1 MNIFN
6 RSIQDLQFDDIDVF
20 CSEKKV
26 EGIQLEYK
34 KEFPRKGLA
43 KLFASMSN
51 TRGGLII
58 LGIEEDEKIG
68 IPKTWDGVKN
78 DGKLIDRVHQYAAQV
93 EPIPSYEVC
102 TTDENNG
109 NVFILIRIFE
119 GDKTPYYVQNDANI
133 WVRTGNITNPIDIAS
148 PDALELLFRKRE
160 KAEKARSIYIKQTE
174 EVFLAWLKRTEKFRK
189 QLVAEEKNKFESE
202 QRALGNEP
210 VTFNQLNSS
219 YCQSE
224 LGSNTAMCTILI
236 QPYYPKKAFFSPF
249 EIKNAVSE
257 FTAQGFHYSFP
268 YGTNIEMIPFGTLS
282 FNWRRGSG
290 HIEVEQI
297 YGNGLIYNSIDVL
310 KIRHESEKHIRLS
323 NIGIYLFV
331 TLKAASKYYDKAGYQ
346 GNIIGFVKL
355 HKAEDI
361 VIHPIVPNGWR
372 DPWEYYKSLMSTYT
386 WDIDIDTNIIRDNDS
401 LKTYFKELMNEIYVS
416 FNYAP
421 PPEKLYEA
429 FFKDCGW

>member
-6 RSIQDLQFDDIDVF
+6 QSIQELQFDDIVVF

-68 IPKTWDGVKN
+68 IPKAWDGVKN

-119 GDKTPYYVQNDANI
+119 GDQTPYYVQNDANI

-160 KAEKARSIYIKQTE
+160 KAEKARSVYIQQTE
-174 EVFLAWLKRTEKFRK
+174 EVFLAALKRAEKFRK
-189 QLVAEEKNKFESE
+189 QLIAEEKNKFDLE
-202 QRALGNEP
+202 QRASGNKP
-210 VTFNQLNSS
+210 VNFSQLNSS
-219 YCQSE
+219 YCPSE
-224 LGSNTAMCTILI
+224 LGSNTTMCTILI
-236 QPYYPKKAFFSPF
+236 QPYYPKKAFFSPI
-249 EIKNAVSE
+249 EIKSAISE
-257 FTAQGFHYSFP
+257 FTAQGFNGSFP
-268 YGTNIEMIPFGTLS
+268 SGTNI
-282 FNWRRGSG
+282 
-290 HIEVEQI
+290 
-297 YGNGLIYNSIDVL
+297 
-310 KIRHESEKHIRLS
+310 
-323 NIGIYLFV
+323 
-331 TLKAASKYYDKAGYQ
+331 
-346 GNIIGFVKL
+346 
-355 HKAEDI
+355 
-361 VIHPIVPNGWR
+361 
-372 DPWEYYKSLMSTYT
+372 
-386 WDIDIDTNIIRDNDS
+386 
-401 LKTYFKELMNEIYVS
+401 
-416 FNYAP
+416 
-421 PPEKLYEA
+421 
-429 FFKDCGW
+429 

>member
-6 RSIQDLQFDDIDVF
+6 RSIQDLKFVDIETF
-20 CSEKKV
+20 CSEKQV

-43 KLFASMSN
+43 KIFASMSN
-51 TRGGLII
+51 KRGGLII

-68 IPKTWDGVKN
+68 IPKAWVGVKN

-102 TTDENNG
+102 TTDEKNG

-148 PDALELLFRKRE
+148 PDALEILFRKRD
-160 KAEKARSIYIKQTE
+160 KAENARSIYIKQSE
-174 EVFLAWLKRTEKFRK
+174 DVFLAGLKRAEKNRK
-189 QLVAEEKNKFESE
+189 QLIAEERYKFEQE
-202 QRALGNEP
+202 QKAAGNEP
-210 VTFNQLNSS
+210 VDFSQLNSS
-219 YCQSE
+219 NFQSE
-224 LGSNTAMCTILI
+224 LGSNTSMCTILI
-236 QPYYPKKAFFSPF
+236 QPYYPKKAFFSPI
-249 EIKNAVSE
+249 EIKNAINE
-257 FTAQGFHYSFP
+257 FSAQGYRYYFP
-268 YGTNIEMIPFGTLS
+268 DRTFIEMIPFGTLS
-282 FNWRRGSG
+282 FQWRRNSG
-290 HIEVEQI
+290 YIRVEQI
-297 YGNGLIYNSIDVL
+297 FGNGLIYNSIDIL
-310 KIRHESEKHIRLS
+310 NIKEGSEKHIYLS
-323 NIGIYLFV
+323 NIGFYLFV

-346 GNIIGFVKL
+346 GNLIGFIKL

-361 VIHPIVPNGWR
+361 FIHPIKPNGWSHH
-372 DPWEYYKSLMSTYT
+372 WEFYKSLMSTYI
-386 WDIDIDTNIIRDNDS
+386 WDIDIETSIMKDDNS
-401 LKTYFKELMNEIYVS
+401 LKTYFKEFMNEVYVS

-429 FFKDCGW
+429 FFKQGGM